1 MCLFVL
7 VAAVLCGT
15 AQASS
20 PRREL
25 IGRSTGGRSIY
36 AYEVGSPGGKVV
48 LVVGCIDGNEP
59 AGIAIVH
66 ALERLKPATG
76 IDLWL
81 LPVLNPDGLA
91 AGTLGDSHGVDLNRN
106 FPYGWQYLGGTGTLD
121 SGPRALSEPESRA
134 AYRLILRIRPRLSIW
149 FHQHLGVVDDS
160 QGSQTLERRFA
171 RLVGLP
177 AEPLTDYP
185 GSVASW
191 ENHHFPGTTAFVTEL
206 RAGSLSASQVA
217 RYARAVVDRREVVL
231 GDRADRMPP
240 AGFKAVCQ
248 WRLFALAVVLDH
260 ARNGLHR
267 QSRPAVRPRNGRT
280 MRAGRDRHERHD
292 ARRSRGFCLRRSH

>member
-1 MCLFVL
+1 VTPRPGIAVSLCVL
-7 VAAVLCGT
+7 VAASLCAAG
-15 AQASS
+15 QAAL

-25 IGRSTGGRSIY
+25 IGHSARGRPMY
-36 AYEVGSPGGKVV
+36 AYEDGSPGRVV

-66 ALERLKPATG
+66 ALERLKPPAG

-81 LPVLNPDGLA
+81 VPVLNPDGLA
-91 AGTLGDSHGVDLNRN
+91 RGTLGNSRGVDLNRN
-106 FPYGWQYLGGTGTLD
+106 FPFGWRYLGGTGTLD

-134 AYRLILRIRPRLSIW
+134 AYRLILRIKPQLSIW
-149 FHQHLGVVDDS
+149 FHQHLGVIDDS
-160 QGSQTLERRFA
+160 EGSQALERRFA

-206 RAGSLSASQVA
+206 HAGSLSPSQAA
-217 RYARAVVDRREVVL
+217 RYAHA
-231 GDRADRMPP
+231 
-240 AGFKAVCQ
+240 
-248 WRLFALAVVLDH
+248 VLDI
-260 ARNGLHR
+260 AM
-267 QSRPAVRPRNGRT
+267 S
-280 MRAGRDRHERHD
+280 
-292 ARRSRGFCLRRSH
+292 

>member
-1 MCLFVL
+1 MTPRPRTDGVTRRRCPPGTAVWLCVL
-7 VAAVLCGT
+7 GAVSVCAA
-15 AQASS
+15 AQASL
-20 PRREL
+20 PRRDV
-25 IGRSTGGRSIY
+25 IGHSAAGRPIY
-36 AYEVGSPGGKVV
+36 AYEEGAPAPKVV

-66 ALERLKPATG
+66 ALERLAPPAG
-76 IDLWL
+76 VDLWL

-91 AGTLGDSHGVDLNRN
+91 MGTLGDSRGVDLNRN
-106 FPYGWQYLGGTGTLD
+106 FPYGWRYLGGTGTFD

-160 QGSQTLERRFA
+160 EGSQALVRRFA

-206 RAGSLSASQVA
+206 HGGSLSASQAA
-217 RYARAVVDRREVVL
+217 RYAHA
-231 GDRADRMPP
+231 
-240 AGFKAVCQ
+240 
-248 WRLFALAVVLDH
+248 VLDI
-260 ARNGLHR
+260 AK
-267 QSRPAVRPRNGRT
+267 S
-280 MRAGRDRHERHD
+280 
-292 ARRSRGFCLRRSH
+292 S

>member
-1 MCLFVL
+1 M
-7 VAAVLCGT
+7 
-15 AQASS
+15 
-20 PRREL
+20 
-25 IGRSTGGRSIY
+25 
-36 AYEVGSPGGKVV
+36 
-48 LVVGCIDGNEP
+48 VGCIDGNEP

-66 ALERLKPATG
+66 ALERLQPPAG

-91 AGTLGDSHGVDLNRN
+91 TGTLGDSHGVDLNRN
-106 FPYGWQYLGGTGTLD
+106 FPYGWRYLGGTGTLD

-134 AYRLILRIRPRLSIW
+134 AYRLMLRIRPRLSIW

-160 QGSQTLERRFA
+160 EGSQVLERRFA

-206 RAGSLSASQVA
+206 HAGSLSAPQAA
-217 RYARAVVDRREVVL
+217 RFAHAVLDDREVVL
-231 GDRADRMPP
+231 DDRDDAAHDQVATPD
-240 AGFKAVCQ
+240 GE
-248 WRLFALAVVLDH
+248 D
-260 ARNGLHR
+260 
-267 QSRPAVRPRNGRT
+267 
-280 MRAGRDRHERHD
+280 RDRRGCGCCRR
-292 ARRSRGFCLRRSH
+292 ARR